1 MTNNEMAAFVT
12 MTEAAVCWYA
22 RHEHCVIPNSRFL
35 IFQTSK
41 RYDFDSVWAR
51 VSHTATCHDNH

>member
-1 MTNNEMAAFVT
+1 MAAFVT

-41 RYDFDSVWAR
+41 RYDFDSVWTR